1 MNDESIHGV
10 PGWPSG
16 SAGEDIAVACIRLI
30 SNNRNSR
37 LRIPCPHLSF
47 VGVPQEEDSQA
58 TGTSPGGWMHG
69 DKLEQIAEIIQRTN
83 AETSNW
89 PPAGTSTG
97 QSCHEHGTIYTILS
111 DFGDCMTMQSM
122 RLTSLLS
129 EFF

>member
-47 VGVPQEEDSQA
+47 VGVPHEEEDSQA

-97 QSCHEHGTIYTILS
+97 QSCGTVCACNMAP
-111 DFGDCMTMQSM
+111 FK
-122 RLTSLLS
+122 
-129 EFF
+129 